1 MESYFSISEAA
12 KIVGLTSETLRHY
25 DRIDLVKPCKK
36 DQWSGYRYYSEQE
49 IVRLNTIQ
57 ALRCMD
63 LSLKEIKKVLEY
75 DNLEEIVEFLKRA
88 EQKANQKIE
97 QLKYA
102 KSKIQLAMAILEK
115 VGLIECK
122 LIETFLPLQSM
133 MFHMIVQLEDIFY
146 QQIDERVILL
156 SNSMQEPTLSNLW
169 NYHSHFYQQTND
181 LQKQNYLFE
190 DLAGIYTKDGKSS
203 LFAVCI
209 EYPNKKDLVVL
220 PSGTYICANC
230 SEEDREDIL
239 KKLLNTIKQ
248 KYEKEPEFI
257 VQMVVISGILQ
268 WNYQIQIF
276 LGEVEEIDN

>member
-1 MESYFSISEAA
+1 MCNTKVKRCEMESYFSISEAA

-102 KSKIQLAMAILEK
+102 KSKIQLARADYEK
-115 VGLIECK
+115 KQNGK
-122 LIETFLPLQSM
+122 QM
-133 MFHMIVQLEDIFY
+133 NHDIFY

-203 LFAVCI
+203 LFVVCI

>member
-1 MESYFSISEAA
+1 MCNTKVKRCEMESYFSISEAA

-102 KSKIQLAMAILEK
+102 KSKIQLARADYEK
-115 VGLIECK
+115 KQNGK
-122 LIETFLPLQSM
+122 QM
-133 MFHMIVQLEDIFY
+133 HHDIFY

>member
-1 MESYFSISEAA
+1 LCNTKVKRCEMESYFSISEAA

-102 KSKIQLAMAILEK
+102 KSKIQLARADYEK
-115 VGLIECK
+115 KQNGK
-122 LIETFLPLQSM
+122 QM
-133 MFHMIVQLEDIFY
+133 HHDIFY

>member
-1 MESYFSISEAA
+1 MCNTKVKRCKMESYFSISEAA

-102 KSKIQLAMAILEK
+102 KSKIQLARADYEK
-115 VGLIECK
+115 KQNGK
-122 LIETFLPLQSM
+122 QM
-133 MFHMIVQLEDIFY
+133 HHDIFY

>member
-49 IVRLNTIQ
+49 IVRLNY
-57 ALRCMD
+57 
-63 LSLKEIKKVLEY
+63 EKKQ
-75 DNLEEIVEFLKRA
+75 NGK
-88 EQKANQKIE
+88 Q
-97 QLKYA
+97 
-102 KSKIQLAMAILEK
+102 M
-115 VGLIECK
+115 
-122 LIETFLPLQSM
+122 
-133 MFHMIVQLEDIFY
+133 HHDIFY

>member
-1 MESYFSISEAA
+1 MAVFQVMQMESYFSISEAA

-102 KSKIQLAMAILEK
+102 KSKIQLARADYEK
-115 VGLIECK
+115 KQNGK
-122 LIETFLPLQSM
+122 QM
-133 MFHMIVQLEDIFY
+133 HHDIFY

>member
-57 ALRCMD
+57 ALRFMD

-102 KSKIQLAMAILEK
+102 KSKIQLARADYEK
-115 VGLIECK
+115 KQNGK
-122 LIETFLPLQSM
+122 QM
-133 MFHMIVQLEDIFY
+133 HHDIFY

>member
-1 MESYFSISEAA
+1 MCNTKVKRCEMESYFSISEAA

-57 ALRCMD
+57 ALRFMD
-63 LSLKEIKKVLEY
+63 LSVKEIKKVLEY

-102 KSKIQLAMAILEK
+102 KSKIQLARADYEK
-115 VGLIECK
+115 KQNGK
-122 LIETFLPLQSM
+122 QM
-133 MFHMIVQLEDIFY
+133 HHDIFY

-190 DLAGIYTKDGKSS
+190 DLAGVYTKDGKSS

>member
-1 MESYFSISEAA
+1 MINYFSISEAA
-12 KIVGLTSETLRHY
+12 KIVGLTTETLRHY

-75 DNLEEIVEFLKRA
+75 DNLEEIIEFLKQA
-88 EQKANQKIE
+88 EKKADQKIE
-97 QLKYA
+97 KLKYA
-102 KSKIQLAMAILEK
+102 KAKIQLARTDYENK
-115 VGLIECK
+115 QGNK
-122 LIETFLPLQSM
+122 
-133 MFHMIVQLEDIFY
+133 QLHQDIFY

-156 SNSMQEPTLSNLW
+156 SDSMEQPTLSNLW
-169 NYHSHFYQQTND
+169 NYHSHFYEQTND
-181 LQKQNYLFE
+181 LQKQKYSFE

-209 EYPNKKDLVVL
+209 QYPSKKDLVVL

-230 SEEDREDIL
+230 GEEDREDIL
-239 KKLLNTIKQ
+239 KKLLDIIKQ
-248 KYEKEPEFI
+248 KYGKNPEFI
-257 VQMVVISGILQ
+257 VQIVVITGILQ

-276 LGEVEEIDN
+276 LGEVEEIDEER

>member
-1 MESYFSISEAA
+1 MCNTKVKRCKLESYFSISEAA

-102 KSKIQLAMAILEK
+102 KSKIQLARADYEK
-115 VGLIECK
+115 KQNGK
-122 LIETFLPLQSM
+122 QM
-133 MFHMIVQLEDIFY
+133 HHDIFY

>member
-1 MESYFSISEAA
+1 MCNTKVKRCEMESYFSISEAA

-75 DNLEEIVEFLKRA
+75 NNLEEIVEFLKRA

-102 KSKIQLAMAILEK
+102 KSKIQLARADYEK
-115 VGLIECK
+115 KQNGK
-122 LIETFLPLQSM
+122 QM
-133 MFHMIVQLEDIFY
+133 HHDIFY

>member
-102 KSKIQLAMAILEK
+102 KSKIQLARADYEK
-115 VGLIECK
+115 KQNGK
-122 LIETFLPLQSM
+122 QM
-133 MFHMIVQLEDIFY
+133 HHDIFY

-156 SNSMQEPTLSNLW
+156 SNSMQER
-169 NYHSHFYQQTND
+169 
-181 LQKQNYLFE
+181 
-190 DLAGIYTKDGKSS
+190 A
-203 LFAVCI
+203 
-209 EYPNKKDLVVL
+209 
-220 PSGTYICANC
+220 YI
-230 SEEDREDIL
+230 
-239 KKLLNTIKQ
+239 K
-248 KYEKEPEFI
+248 
-257 VQMVVISGILQ
+257 
-268 WNYQIQIF
+268 
-276 LGEVEEIDN
+276 

>member
-1 MESYFSISEAA
+1 MCNTKVKGYKMKNYFSISEAA
-12 KIVGLTSETLRHY
+12 QIVGLTSETLRHY

-75 DNLEEIVEFLKRA
+75 DNLEEIIVFLKQA

-102 KSKIQLAMAILEK
+102 KSKIQLEREDYEK
-115 VGLIECK
+115 KQNGKQTQHE
-122 LIETFLPLQSM
+122 
-133 MFHMIVQLEDIFY
+133 IFY

-156 SNSMQEPTLSNLW
+156 SNSMQQPTLSNLW
-169 NYHSHFYQQTND
+169 NYHSHFYEQTND
-181 LQKQNYLFE
+181 LQKQKYSFE

-209 EYPNKKDLVVL
+209 QYPSKKDLVVL

-257 VQMVVISGILQ
+257 VQMVVITGILQ

-276 LGEVEEIDN
+276 LGEVEEIDD

>member
-1 MESYFSISEAA
+1 MKNYFSISEAA
-12 KIVGLTSETLRHY
+12 QIVGLTSETLRHY

-75 DNLEEIVEFLKRA
+75 DNLEEIIVFLKQA

-102 KSKIQLAMAILEK
+102 KSKIQLAREDYEK
-115 VGLIECK
+115 KQNGKQMRHE
-122 LIETFLPLQSM
+122 
-133 MFHMIVQLEDIFY
+133 IFY

-156 SNSMQEPTLSNLW
+156 SNSMQQPTLSNLW
-169 NYHSHFYQQTND
+169 NYHRHFYEQTND
-181 LQKQNYLFE
+181 LQKQKYSFE

-209 EYPNKKDLVVL
+209 QYPSKKDLVVL
-220 PSGTYICANC
+220 PSGTYLCANC

-248 KYEKEPEFI
+248 KYGKKPDFI
-257 VQMVVISGILQ
+257 VQMVVITGILQ

-276 LGEVEEIDN
+276 LGEVEEIDD